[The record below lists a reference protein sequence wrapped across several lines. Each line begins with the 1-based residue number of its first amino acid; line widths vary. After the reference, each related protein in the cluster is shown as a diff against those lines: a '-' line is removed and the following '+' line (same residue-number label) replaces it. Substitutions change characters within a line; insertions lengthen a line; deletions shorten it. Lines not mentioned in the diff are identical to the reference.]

1 MFNDDKIDLIW
12 AHRKQTYPRMLFEI
26 GQVVLTL
33 YFHFVAMNNYPLL
46 KKCVALQLINRESPS
61 SKDALCKIE

>member
-1 MFNDDKIDLIW
+1 
-12 AHRKQTYPRMLFEI
+12 MLFEI

-46 KKCVALQLINRESPS
+46 KKCVALHLKNRESPS
-61 SKDALCKIE
+61 PKDMLCVRLNKN